1 MSGRASEKAMDQLHA
16 AVALLLSNELDRAS
30 FRAESKPDDPSAA
43 ISPQLLSQAI
53 KFLKDNGVSAPVG
66 SSRVADLESKLRD
79 LDLDDEI
86 LNNLTPQ

>member
-1 MSGRASEKAMDQLHA
+1 MSRASEKAMDQLHA

-30 FRAESKPDDPSAA
+30 FRAESKPDDPGAA

-66 SSRVADLESKLRD
+66 SSRVADLETKLMD

>member
-1 MSGRASEKAMDQLHA
+1 MSRASEKAMDQLHA

-30 FRAESKPDDPSAA
+30 NRAESKPDDPGAA

-53 KFLKDNGVSAPVG
+53 KFLKDNGVSAPGG
-66 SSRVADLESKLRD
+66 SSRVADLETKLMD